1 MDSNRR
7 AFLNLAANA
16 QGSPAREAIRKHYF
30 PDILLQ
36 GHDGKAYR
44 FYEDLIKDK
53 VVVLNFMYLNCED
66 GSCPITTHSLL
77 QVQKRLR
84 SRVGKDIF
92 MYSITLDP
100 ERDTVPALK
109 KYTRAHG
116 IRPGWLFLRASA
128 ADTYV
133 LRRKLGYYNRVPE
146 RDALKSTHAGM
157 IRYGN
162 EPRQQWAAVSSFASP
177 DVIARAIQWV
187 APGKAAPKGKDTP
200 HAHHHA

>member
-7 AFLNLAANA
+7 AFLGLAADA
-16 QGSPAREAIRKHYF
+16 PASPAREAIRKRYF
-30 PDILLQ
+30 PDVVLQ
-36 GHDGKAYR
+36 GHDGKTYR
-44 FYEDLIKDK
+44 FYDDLIKDK

-66 GSCPITTHSLL
+66 GSCPITTHALA
-77 QVQKRLR
+77 QVQKLLR

-92 MYSITLDP
+92 FYSITLDP
-100 ERDTVPALK
+100 ERDSVAALK

-128 ADTYV
+128 EDTYR
-133 LRRKLGYYNRVPE
+133 LRRNLGYYNRVPE
-146 RDALKSTHAGM
+146 LDALKSTHAGM

-162 EPRQQWAAVSSFASP
+162 EARQQWAAISSFAAP
-177 DVIARAIQWV
+177 RVIARAVQWV
-187 APGKAAPKGKDTP
+187 APGKAAPKGKGAP